1 MSRQHHRIK
10 CETAF
15 YQKVEKNE
23 KRFEAR
29 KEDDRTYNVYDMV
42 TLLESLDGKLT
53 GREFGPVEID
63 YVLRGPAFGIESGHC
78 VFTWRDDRNVST
90 QDLGKDL
97 IGQPWGG

>member
-10 CETAF
+10 TETAF
-15 YQKVEKNE
+15 FQKVEKGE

-42 TLLESLDGKLT
+42 TLLESVGGTLT

-63 YVLRGPAFGIESGHC
+63 YVLRGPAYGIEAGHC
-78 VFTWRDDRNVST
+78 VFNWRDDRHFVT
-90 QDLGKDL
+90 AG
-97 IGQPWGG
+97 